1 MVHIRVPY
9 KVAGARHGH
18 LNVTAAY
25 SRNYEPFA
33 VFEELKTQS
42 DLAHQPTQVRVVVE
56 LADIRIL
63 ALGTLHHPK
72 SFYANKYAKMLLHP
86 PGVEKPFPSS
96 SEVNLSKSEPLPPE
110 PGHEDGD
117 DAEGSAIGPPNQP
130 QTPESPASPVSLELE
145 PTRSRESTH
154 SISAAASALLPS
166 VFRGRSWST
175 TVADP
180 LGASSSSTPSSPI
193 RGISIFRTRSLDEH
207 AGRAATSPVGPSS
220 PGILSRLV
228 GVGSRRRMSLSPPP
242 EGQVLQLEEPA
253 QLPSSTPDIP
263 QQDIPHAPAQP
274 STQDNPN
281 APTAGRTPDQRA
293 KGGKKANQGTGN
305 GYPVLRHP
313 TPSRQFA
320 NYPNYTPGDADTR
333 WKGSGEDEED
343 GKAWAG
349 PLLLTAQII
358 DSRHPRSDLTAEE
371 LMFHGRFANF
381 GVKDLFAIAPW
392 MMGKLGKI
400 IDGHG
405 LGI

>member
-1 MVHIRVPY
+1 MTHV
-9 KVAGARHGH
+9 
-18 LNVTAAY
+18 
-25 SRNYEPFA
+25 
-33 VFEELKTQS
+33 VFEELKVQS
-42 DLAHQPTQVRVVVE
+42 DLAHQPTQVRVVLE

-96 SEVNLSKSEPLPPE
+96 SDVNLPEPEPLPLE
-110 PGHEDGD
+110 PGHEDED
-117 DAEGSAIGPPNQP
+117 EADVPPNQA
-130 QTPESPASPVSLELE
+130 QTPESPASPASLELE

-180 LGASSSSTPSSPI
+180 AAASSSSTPPSPM

-207 AGRAATSPVGPSS
+207 AGRTATSPVGPSS

-228 GVGSRRRMSLSPPP
+228 GVGSRRRVSLSPPP
-242 EGQVLQLEEPA
+242 EGQVLQIEQQESP
-253 QLPSSTPDIP
+253 QLRSNAPHIP
-263 QQDIPHAPAQP
+263 QQDVPHAPVNNPDAPAATP
-274 STQDNPN
+274 S
-281 APTAGRTPDQRA
+281 RDQR
-293 KGGKKANQGTGN
+293 GKETSKANRGTGN

-313 TPSRQFA
+313 TPSQQFA

-333 WKGSGEDEED
+333 WKGSGEDEEG

-358 DSRHPRSDLTAEE
+358 DSRHPRTDLTAEE
-371 LMFHGRFANF
+371 LMFHGRFANL
-381 GVKDLFAIAPW
+381 GVKDLFAVAPW